1 MSKGES
7 AMASSS
13 REKREFP
20 RVPLNTEVLREF
32 ADIDEL
38 AKEYC
43 DNLSLGGMFIKS
55 PKPLPV
61 GTTFAFE
68 LKTSTDGKDI
78 SGTAKVEWVRDQEDG
93 EEAIGMGVRF
103 IELKDNS
110 LEIIFRIVDKYIQ
123 EAGGEPFELEKGQ

>member
-1 MSKGES
+1 MV
-7 AMASSS
+7 SSS

-32 ADIDEL
+32 TDIDEL

-55 PKPLPV
+55 SNPLPV
-61 GTTFAFE
+61 GTTFAFK
-68 LKTSTDGKDI
+68 LKTSADGKDI
-78 SGTAKVEWVRDQEDG
+78 SGTARVEWLHQEEG
-93 EEAIGMGVRF
+93 KEADGMGVRF
-103 IELKDNS
+103 IELNENC

-123 EAGGEPFELEKGQ
+123 ETGGEPFELEKGQ